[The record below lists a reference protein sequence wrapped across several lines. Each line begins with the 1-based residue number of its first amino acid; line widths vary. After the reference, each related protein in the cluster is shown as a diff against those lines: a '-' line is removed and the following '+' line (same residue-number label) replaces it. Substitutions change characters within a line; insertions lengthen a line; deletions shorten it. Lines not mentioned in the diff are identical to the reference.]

1 MREKA
6 EKPAKRKLTRNQRK
20 QIEAVIR
27 QTRTG
32 FTSRYRKYQARVQ
45 RISGGGTDST
55 KRWYKEYQSMVR
67 AIPRDG
73 TSATTRRYDRYHRVK
88 QTSVPGI

>member
-1 MREKA
+1 MILNLLMHPVPVS
-6 EKPAKRKLTRNQRK
+6 PAG
-20 QIEAVIR
+20 
-27 QTRTG
+27 TG
-32 FTSRYRKYQARVQ
+32 
-45 RISGGGTDST
+45 ST
-55 KRWYKEYQSMVR
+55 KQGYKEYQRMVR

>member
-1 MREKA
+1 MHPYRFHQPVQEVPSKGT
-6 EKPAKRKLTRNQRK
+6 KN
-20 QIEAVIR
+20 IR
-27 QTRTG
+27 RWYGQ
-32 FTSRYRKYQARVQ
+32 YQAL
-45 RISGGGTDST
+45 I
-55 KRWYKEYQSMVR
+55 R